1 MKKILLLGMMMLN
14 ITLFAQRSQNVY
26 QQADRFG
33 PLRSAVLLKIQEED
47 TLKVIVFQFDNWQYQ
62 TIKDLKTIILLYD
75 DKKTLLDDLKQ
86 SLLDSES
93 KIQTITSR
101 DNYNIITYNYGINV
115 KISDQYGSYC
125 LITRSNLRKLIEWV
139 ETI

>member
-47 TLKVIVFQFDNWQYQ
+47 T
-62 TIKDLKTIILLYD
+62 
-75 DKKTLLDDLKQ
+75 
-86 SLLDSES
+86 
-93 KIQTITSR
+93 
-101 DNYNIITYNYGINV
+101 
-115 KISDQYGSYC
+115 
-125 LITRSNLRKLIEWV
+125 
-139 ETI
+139 